1 MDLAW
6 FDFSPSGEEN
16 QIPER
21 DRDIRVFEL
30 RPESFSRHLFS
41 NTPGE
46 FHSSMSPFLIIHG
59 GDYRRFAADLLVTG
73 GRCSIFPIHL
83 ELRKALHILI
93 GISVR

>member
-1 MDLAW
+1 MAR

-30 RPESFSRHLFS
+30 RPESFFRHLFS

-46 FHSSMSPFLIIHG
+46 FHRSMSPFLIIHG
-59 GDYRRFAADLLVTG
+59 GDYHRFAADLLVAG
-73 GRCSIFPIHL
+73 SR
-83 ELRKALHILI
+83 ALNIPI